1 MTEGTGHVIDPDGD
15 ARRALLQAVAEHGP
29 EVLSDATIM
38 DNLCRN
44 QLAGLPGESILIVSA
59 ARADVPALL
68 RNKIPELGNYGAI
81 QSVAATLARASDLDN
96 AASLWVVRE
105 FARALG
111 LIAPGGTQP
120 VPRVVPGGPAAE
132 AAGAGAGPGA
142 GAGAGVPPPGP
153 GAPPPGTPGAPAG
166 GTGGTEGPPARASS
180 GSRLLTRNTI
190 GVAAAIAL
198 VAGYLGVAAAAH
210 LSPFPAQ
217 TVAASSSQSP
227 GTGQSTGQSTGPGT
241 SPSTSPA
248 SSPDASPDAS
258 PTSDY
263 AILLSKIPASVQGHN
278 NCQLIGTQY
287 GATAVIQCSK
297 LTGGAGVIQY
307 YLYPSTARLTSG
319 VSALFSKAGFHRKQE
334 CTTGGEFTDFL
345 ADCQSD
351 FNFQT
356 RSMSGTIAEYTNTS
370 HQPLIVT
377 TDNQQNVMAVLVGTN
392 PGDVLA
398 YWKQLNWIVR

>member
-1 MTEGTGHVIDPDGD
+1 VTEGTGHVIDPDGD

-29 EVLSDATIM
+29 QALSDATIM
-38 DNLCRN
+38 DNLCRT

-120 VPRVVPGGPAAE
+120 VPRMVPGGPA
-132 AAGAGAGPGA
+132 
-142 GAGAGVPPPGP
+142 
-153 GAPPPGTPGAPAG
+153 PGTPA
-166 GTGGTEGPPARASS
+166 GTGTPPPARASS
-180 GSRLLTRNTI
+180 RSRVLTRNTI

-210 LSPFPAQ
+210 LSPFPAE
-217 TVAASSSQSP
+217 TVAAASSQPPSTSP
-227 GTGQSTGQSTGPGT
+227 STGPGT
-241 SPSTSPA
+241 STSPG

-263 AILLSKIPASVQGHN
+263 QILLSKIPGAVRSRSK
-278 NCQLIGTQY
+278 CPFAGTQY
-287 GATAVIQCSK
+287 GAAAVSQCAGLSG
-297 LTGGAGVIQY
+297 LGAKTIVY
-307 YLYPSTARLTSG
+307 YQYPSSAALTSG
-319 VSALFSKAGFHRKQE
+319 ISSLLGRAGFRKHQE
-334 CTTGGEFTDFL
+334 CTTGGEFTEFL
-345 ADCQSD
+345 VNCRSD
-351 FNFQT
+351 FRYQT
-356 RSMSGTIAEYTNTS
+356 PLMTGTIAEFPNTS
-370 HQPLIVT
+370 NESVIVT
-377 TDNQQNVMAVLVGTN
+377 SDEQQNVMAVMIGTN
-392 PGDVLA
+392 AGDLLA
-398 YWKQLNWIVR
+398 YWNQRNWIVP

>member
-1 MTEGTGHVIDPDGD
+1 VTEGTGHVIDPDGD

-120 VPRVVPGGPAAE
+120 VLRVVPGGPAAE
-132 AAGAGAGPGA
+132 AAGT
-142 GAGAGVPPPGP
+142 
-153 GAPPPGTPGAPAG
+153 GAPPPT
-166 GTGGTEGPPARASS
+166 RASS
-180 GSRLLTRNTI
+180 RSRVLTRNTI

-198 VAGYLGVAAAAH
+198 IAGYLGVAAVAH
-210 LSPFPAQ
+210 LSPFPAE
-217 TVAASSSQSP
+217 TVAAASSQPP
-227 GTGQSTGQSTGPGT
+227 GTAPATVPGT
-241 SPSTSPA
+241 STSPA

-263 AILLSKIPASVQGHN
+263 DVLLSKIPASVQGHN

-287 GATAVIQCSK
+287 GANAVIQCSG
-297 LTGGAGVIQY
+297 LAGGAGAIVY
-307 YLYPSTARLTSG
+307 YGYPSAARLGSG
-319 VSALFSKAGFHRKQE
+319 FSALLSKAGFRRE
-334 CTTGGEFTDFL
+334 RACTTGGQFTDFL
-345 ADCQSD
+345 IECQSD
-351 FNFQT
+351 FHFQAPFMT
-356 RSMSGTIAEYTNTS
+356 GSIVEYPNTS
-370 HQPLIVT
+370 HQPIIVT
-377 TDNQQNVMAVLVGTN
+377 TDSQQNVMAALVGTN
-392 PGDVLA
+392 AGDLLA
-398 YWKQLNWIVR
+398 YWKQLNWIVRQPG